1 MSLRRRHPPAAKVSS
16 SIAARPHAGKT
27 LMCML
32 AGLQTLLLLWL
43 LLYLLLLLSRL
54 LLLWV
59 ADTNCS
65 IVHLILLFAD

>member
-1 MSLRRRHPPAAKVSS
+1 
-16 SIAARPHAGKT
+16 
-27 LMCML
+27 MCML